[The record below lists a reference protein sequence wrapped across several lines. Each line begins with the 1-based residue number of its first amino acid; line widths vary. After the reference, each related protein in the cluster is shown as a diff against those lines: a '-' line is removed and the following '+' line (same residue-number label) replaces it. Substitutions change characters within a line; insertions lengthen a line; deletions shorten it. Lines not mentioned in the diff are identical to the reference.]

1 MLSRRRAGLIGAT
14 VMIVRKERVKGQ
26 GTESVEED
34 RKESLE
40 SLRFVLDLLV
50 HRRHFSSR
58 YAEALRLKSKRSL

>member
-1 MLSRRRAGLIGAT
+1 
-14 VMIVRKERVKGQ
+14 MIVRKERVKGQ